1 MARKQTA
8 WKTKGMNRDLSVSA
22 FNPEFSFENRNLRLI
37 TNESNTMLSWVNEK
51 GTAEINI
58 VEAVTNNGT
67 TSYSTVTLTGT
78 AIGTAVIDHKLIVF
92 LTSTGGTPDS
102 IMSLRYITIDGYTGP
117 TMLRTILFRGNLHF
131 NAQYPIETLVSYES
145 DSIQKVYWTDNLNQ
159 PRMINVAAEDTS
171 KYCDT
176 SFDFVNELNLGEK
189 VYVEKILGAGGTFA
203 PGVIQ
208 YAFTYYR
215 KNGQESHIFYTTP
228 LLYISHLDRGAAPDE
243 KVDNAFKITITHL
256 DYQVFDYVRI
266 YSIQRTSINAV
277 PIVKRV
283 QDISLEDI
291 DSSTDEISYI
301 DSGTS
306 GNTVAPT
313 DLLFKGGEVIT
324 AKTLEQKDGTLFL
337 GNVNT
342 NREIMDVHNLVLG
355 RTEFIENPVPVRYF
369 TVPQYTGGTYRYS
382 NQLSAT
388 TTRNGRTIS
397 VPCGGFKKGDIYRC
411 GVQFQHKS
419 GKWSDP
425 IYLNDVEVKGTPQE
439 NYLTN
444 TISVPTLKA
453 ALSFSSEESLIL
465 KDFRK
470 ARPVVVF
477 PEIKDR
483 VCICQGVA
491 CQTLFTNNHRQD
503 TMDNDLYA
511 QASWFF
517 RPYIKASEE
526 DTSDYIVN
534 NHGAVAPKSLHGPL
548 RYARRG
554 ISAGT
559 PAGEASAYDPDSEHI
574 RQVEVQGAFTGDHKF
589 QIDDDMLTL
598 HSPDIEFDTDVQNTS
613 FENIACYQ
621 VGQENFTGTLS
632 DIEILTE
639 TPTASSSGSGFVHKS
654 FATSNACGI
663 ISGLFYD
670 DFILDDNESSS
681 KEIRPSKDLKSS
693 QKWMVYLW
701 NKSGSLNNDI
711 SRPADKGIATAVLK
725 KKTISN
731 LRFAETSYSTAVQK
745 SLEADTN
752 PDIFASDEATII
764 KIGTHIYQGNIDS
777 VVIPDYSDGM
787 YFAFNNS
794 DIKAEYVDTPFYPE
808 YPNTDT
814 WWKTFANSGGD
825 GNGIY
830 KKGTTN
836 WEKITGMS
844 SNIGDD
850 YVDMVMK
857 KDPVRI
863 KYKSTSHLVISF
875 DKNATGTNL
884 ITWANSKLPIIEV
897 SRHDTNNE
905 SAFNNFKNNIIFG
918 GKTPDAFK
926 ENIWVPCGEPVPLV
940 FNDGW
945 IEDIELNYDYG
956 DTYYQRWDCL
966 KTYPFTLE
974 DINQVIEIGSF
985 MLETR
990 VNIDGRYDRNRGQ
1003 LSNIYASPRNFN
1015 LLNPVYSQKDNFFSY
1030 RIQDDDYYKS
1040 TTYPN
1045 QITWSLTKQS
1055 GADVDLWTD
1064 ITLASVLELDGNK
1077 GEINKL
1083 TRYNDQLIAF
1093 QDSGI
1098 AQILYNE
1105 NVQIAAS
1112 NDVPIEIANS
1122 GKVQGSRYLS
1132 DTIGCSDKWS
1142 VVSTPLG
1149 VYFMDSNNKGIYMF
1163 NGQLSNVTLTKG
1175 FSSWARQ
1182 RIPSGDKLWN
1192 SLSPAYGPDGFS
1204 NFVSYYDKVN
1214 QDVLFIDKNE
1224 ALAFSEKVMAFTS
1237 FYDYGGTPYFDNLDD
1252 TGIWIRNERTV
1263 PSGSSTPVLTC
1274 TLHKHNAGL
1283 YCRFFE
1289 FNKPYSMTLIGNP
1302 EPQLDKIF
1310 TNLEFRACVDGEG
1323 TISSDVFTPSLPFD
1337 FLETWDEYQHGT
1349 ASLGIRNGHAASL
1362 HHLNNTTGEGASL
1375 KRDFRIWRCDIPRD
1389 NTPKTSEQMAGY
1401 NYTLDTELGITR
1413 FSRRPMDR
1421 MRNPWL
1427 YLKLKKNAG
1436 SLANPLPRAE
1446 IHDMMMTYFG

>member
-37 TNESNTMLSWVNEK
+37 TNENNTMLSWVNEK

-58 VEAVTNNGT
+58 VTANGT
-67 TSYSTVTLTGT
+67 NPETYSAATITGT
-78 AIGTAVIDHKLIVF
+78 AIGTAVIDHKLVVF
-92 LTSTGGTPDS
+92 LTNCGANPDS
-102 IMSLRYITIDGYTGP
+102 IILLKYLSGYTNP
-117 TMLRTILFRGNLHF
+117 TMVKKVLYNGDLNFSVR
-131 NAQYPIETLVSYES
+131 YPIETLTSYES
-145 DSIQKVYWTDNLNQ
+145 DSIQKVYWTDGYNQ
-159 PRMINVAAEDTS
+159 PRIINIAANPTAA
-171 KYCDT
+171 KYTDI
-176 SFDFVNELNLGEK
+176 SFDFVNELSLNEN
-189 VYVEKILGAGGTFA
+189 VYVEKMLGAGGMFA

-215 KNGQESHIFYTTP
+215 KNGQESHIFYITP
-228 LLYISHLDRGAAPDE
+228 LLYISHIDRGAAPDE
-243 KVDNAFKITITHL
+243 RVDNAFKITITNL
-256 DYQVFDYVRI
+256 DYSVFDYVRI
-266 YSIQRTSINAV
+266 YSIQRTSLNAI

-283 QDISLEDI
+283 QDISLEKV
-291 DSSTDEISYI
+291 TALNNMVSYI

-306 GNTVAPT
+306 GDIVAPT

-337 GNVNT
+337 GNISLSNAF
-342 NREIMDVHNLVLG
+342 MDLSNIDLH
-355 RTEFIENPVPVRYF
+355 PVFSSSNYRAVETQPYS
-369 TVPQYTGGTYRYS
+369 GGTYTYA
-382 NQLSAT
+382 NQLSSYE
-388 TTRNGRTIS
+388 TRSGRKVT

-425 IYLNDVEVKGTPQE
+425 IYLEDVQVAGGPSDDYQGAEL
-439 NYLTN
+439 YLPIITAS
-444 TISVPTLKA
+444 ISITDSR
-453 ALSFSSEESLIL
+453 LSEF
-465 KDFRK
+465 KK

-483 VCICQGVA
+483 VSICQGVA
-491 CQTLFTNNHRQD
+491 CQTLFTNNHRQT

-511 QASWFF
+511 QSSWFF
-517 RPYIKASEE
+517 RPIIANVN
-526 DTSDYIVN
+526 DYITN
-534 NHGAVAPKSLHGPL
+534 TLGAVAPKSLGHNPL

-554 ISAGT
+554 IAEGVPT
-559 PAGEASAYDPDSEHI
+559 GEASPYDPQAEYI

-589 QIDDDMLTL
+589 QIDDAMLTL
-598 HSPDIEFDTDVQNTS
+598 HSPDIEFDKDFQNIS
-613 FENIACYQ
+613 FENTACYQ
-621 VGQENFTGTLS
+621 VGHVSFTGTLS

-639 TPTASSSGSGFVHKS
+639 TPTASNSGSGFVHKS
-654 FATSNACGI
+654 FATNNACGI
-663 ISGLFYD
+663 VSGLFYD
-670 DFILDDNESSS
+670 DFILDDNESNSG
-681 KEIRPSKDLKSS
+681 EIRPSKKLKSS

-711 SRPADKGIATAVLK
+711 SRPTDKGIASAVLK

-731 LRFAETSYSTAVQK
+731 LRFTTTSYTTAVSK
-745 SLEADTN
+745 SIENDTD
-752 PDIFASDEATII
+752 PIIFASDEATIA
-764 KIGTHIYQGNIDS
+764 KVGTHIYQGNIDS

-787 YFAFNNS
+787 YFAFNS
-794 DIKAEYVDTPFYPE
+794 SSITAEYI
-808 YPNTDT
+808 NTGFTEDIL
-814 WWKTFANSGGD
+814 WKTFAKTVEGNEGT

-830 KKGTTN
+830 KKTATD
-836 WEKITGMS
+836 WEKVDLAD
-844 SNIGDD
+844 IGDE
-850 YVDMVMK
+850 YIDMVMK

-863 KYKSTSHLVISF
+863 KYKSTPHMVISF
-875 DKNATGTNL
+875 DQNATGTNKIDWSSL
-884 ITWANSKLPIIEV
+884 GSKLPIIEV
-897 SRHDTNNE
+897 SRDTGDAI
-905 SAFNNFKNNIIFG
+905 AFNTFKNDIIFG
-918 GKTPDAFK
+918 GKSDDAKK
-926 ENIWVPCGEPVPLV
+926 ENIWVPCGEPVTLSG
-940 FNDGW
+940 NS
-945 IEDIELNYDYG
+945 ISIAYTYG

-1003 LSNIYASPRNFN
+1003 MNNLYASPRNFN

-1030 RIQDDDYYKS
+1030 RIQDADYYKS

-1045 QITWSLTKQS
+1045 QVAWSLTKQS
-1055 GADVDLWTD
+1055 GADVDVWTD

-1077 GEINKL
+1077 GKINKL

-1163 NGQLSNVTLTKG
+1163 NGQLTNVTLTKG

-1182 RIPSGDKLWN
+1182 KIPAGDMRWN
-1192 SLSPAYGPDGFS
+1192 PTPYESVNNSTGFG

-1224 ALAFSEKVMAFTS
+1224 ALAFSEKLNVFTS
-1237 FYDYGGTPYFDNLDD
+1237 FYDYGNIPYFNNLDD
-1252 TGIWIRNERTV
+1252 TGVWVKNSIYD
-1263 PSGSSTPVLTC
+1263 TC
-1274 TLHKHNAGL
+1274 KLYKHNAGN
-1283 YCRFFE
+1283 YCDFFGL
-1289 FNKPYSMTLIGNP
+1289 NKPYSMTLIGNP

-1310 TNLEFRACVDGEG
+1310 TNLEFRATVDGEG
-1323 TISSDVFTPSLPFD
+1323 TVSSNTFTPSLPFD
-1337 FLETWDEYQHGT
+1337 FLETWDEYQHGI
-1349 ASLGIRNGHAASL
+1349 AQLNIRDGHSASL
-1362 HHLNNTTGEGASL
+1362 HHLNNTTGDGASL
-1375 KRDFRIWRCDIPRD
+1375 NRKFRIWRCDIPRD
-1389 NTPKTSEQMAGY
+1389 NTPKTSDQSVG
-1401 NYTLDTELGITR
+1401 NFYTLDTELGITR

-1421 MRNPWL
+1421 MRNPWI
-1427 YLKLKKNAG
+1427 YLKLKKNA
-1436 SLANPLPRAE
+1436 AAQNNALPRAE